1 MEVETGEDELMV
13 VAWLCSTGSWFGQLS
28 SGNSQPRSVECVV
41 GEPSLPPGESG
52 KSLGVV

>member
-1 MEVETGEDELMV
+1 MGEDELMA